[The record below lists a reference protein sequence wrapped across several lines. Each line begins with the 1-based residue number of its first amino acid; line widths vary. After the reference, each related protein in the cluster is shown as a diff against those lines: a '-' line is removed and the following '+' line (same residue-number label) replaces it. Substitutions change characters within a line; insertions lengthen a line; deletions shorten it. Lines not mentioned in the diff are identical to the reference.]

1 MPTDPLMLRDDLR
14 EAYLRYFDTAF
25 WLRDADLLEER
36 RGLLETPGALLSECL
51 LEPVLPYDASAVLSQ
66 VAEQAQVSAR
76 AAEVVGRALFGAF
89 TPAGE
94 PVRLREHQADAVLHH
109 FRPDTADGRNVVVT
123 SGTGSG
129 KTESFLLPV
138 LIRLVEESLRWEPQK
153 AAEPVWQQYSPAK
166 WESPRRTETRPAAT
180 RTVVL
185 YPTNALVEDQM
196 TRLRRAVRH
205 IGETLPDRP
214 IWFGRYTGVTLG
226 TTSRPKARASI
237 IGELAAEVRAMAAEF
252 EKLATAGASI
262 SDLAEFPDPRAHE
275 LLVKWDMVDSPP
287 DILVTNYSMLNAM
300 LMREHE
306 EAIFDDTREWLKDPR
321 NVFTIVVDELH
332 LYRGT
337 QGSEVAMVVRNLLS
351 RLGLEPDSS
360 QLRCIATSASLAG
373 DQSGLAY
380 LEEFFGVPRSSF
392 FITAGSPRILPARAE
407 LDLDT
412 VLHGETPNEAD
423 LSVAVAQACF
433 YPEDDPERLRA
444 TEMSQIA
451 KNLFGKPDPDL
462 KGMRVVLAK
471 LAAAD
476 KVGDGISLRAHQFV
490 RTVRGMWACS
500 NRACTGVAN
509 EGTVAPGTDLSAPAP
524 GGDRRIGRL
533 YDIPASVCENC
544 GSRVLELLYCF
555 ECGDASLGGFIVDR
569 LDPALGDGVVL
580 ASTPVEIPALEARPV
595 FKRLINDYVWFWP
608 GSQPPARTSEWTHN
622 TPKSSQ
628 PGVKAAQVRF
638 MFAPVE
644 VDTTLGLVQD
654 AVDRTDGWVLRAG
667 GLPDDSPHQIP
678 ALPERCPRCDTEYWN
693 DNATFFGSQVRSPIR
708 AHTSGAAQSTQLYL
722 SQLVRSMGAN
732 PRDTKTIVFTDSR
745 DDAARTAAG
754 VAKNHYRDVV
764 RQVSRQVLQTDV
776 DVPDL
781 VRRSAHNE
789 TLGPA
794 EQEVVNLFRATHDE
808 IFDLLQKARWQPL
821 TDDEQ
826 HAVDAALDSATSAP
840 IGWGQLIST
849 VSERFV
855 AKGMS
860 PAGPGPSSAK
870 NTDGSDWWT
879 AFEPI
884 PPGKWTSLAQ
894 PMRGQ
899 EAARQRDALLTVVS
913 EALFDRASRDVESV
927 GLARVFPTG
936 VTTSRSPLPR
946 DTATQVL
953 DSVVRILGIRRRW
966 IGGEYEENAKAP
978 VAVRDYLKA
987 VGIRHGADAGDLE
1000 AWVVE
1005 ELGRST
1011 AMTGWLLNLRS
1022 HSAPYA
1028 LALTGSTLWVCGNC
1042 SFRHAHPSAGVCAN
1056 RGCNKQVLKEA
1067 ERSVDNGEYYGW
1079 LASQEPRRLAVA
1091 ELTGQTKP
1099 LSEQRRRARVF
1110 KEVLLPQPAENDLTT
1125 PLDILSVTTTM
1136 EVGVDI
1142 GSLRS
1147 TLMANMPPQRFN
1159 YQQRVGRAGR
1169 AGQAF
1174 SYAVTVCR
1182 DRTHDD
1188 DYFHQPARMTGDT
1201 PPQPFLDLRRVRIVQ
1216 RVIAAEAL
1224 RRAFAALPAP
1234 PAWNSNSIHGT
1245 FGLTTDWPQHRDG
1258 VSAWLTTQDHEPLVR
1273 RFTAQTGLDQEQVLG
1288 LCGWLRVALV
1298 AELDSEVVKDAGAT
1312 DELSELLAAVGVLPM
1327 FGFPTR
1333 VRNLLDAKPRTRDDL
1348 ASRSVSDRS
1357 IDLAVSMF
1365 APGAEVVRDGLVH
1378 TVAGFAAYEAR
1389 GFGSPV
1395 PKDPLGPRILVGQCD
1410 ECGAAEIEPQQESCK
1425 VCSAG
1430 LRLIPMYQPL
1440 GFRTTYKSREYDDE
1454 NDAAPSAGWPTL
1466 SVSAP
1471 ASAEHTVLAT
1481 DLRVYEQARLL
1492 QVNDNRRALFPIAR
1506 QLDQS
1511 IIVTDKSLFPDR
1523 GGWPP
1528 TSTADDHIAIG
1539 AVRVTDVLTV
1549 EVASEHIPGGL
1560 VDRHPS
1566 ECLAGAAAYWSLS
1579 EVLRRGAKLLLDI
1592 DPQELAAGLQPIS
1605 DGSMAVFLAD
1615 TLDNG
1620 AGYANDLGDK
1630 QRFADLLH
1638 GVRHDLAREYGKTSH
1653 AQCDTSCPDCLR
1665 SYDNRR
1671 LHGALDWRLA
1681 LDMLDLAAGEPLDEG
1696 RWVDR
1701 GAAIAGGL
1709 ANTPTMNLI
1718 CGQLDNGVSYVGS
1731 ADQTSAV
1738 LLGHPLWRRNLDHA
1752 VEVQALALDDLESE
1766 LGFQRVHQVD
1776 VFTATRRPLAVLKC
1790 LL

>member
-1 MPTDPLMLRDDLR
+1 MPTNPLILRDDLR

-25 WLRDADLLEER
+25 WLRDADLLQER
-36 RGLLETPGALLSECL
+36 RALLETPGALLSECL
-51 LEPVLPYDASAVLSQ
+51 LEPVLPYDASVELSQ
-66 VAEQAQVSAR
+66 VAEQAQVSTR
-76 AAEVVGRALFGAF
+76 AAEIVGRALFGTF
-89 TPAGE
+89 TPAGA
-94 PVRLREHQADAVLHH
+94 PVKLREHQAEAVLHH
-109 FRPDTADGRNVVVT
+109 FRHGSAEGRNVVVT

-138 LIRLVEESLRWEPQK
+138 LIRLVEESLRWAPQK
-153 AAEPVWQQYSPAK
+153 TVDPVWQQYSPTQ
-166 WESPRRTETRPAAT
+166 WESPRRRETRPAAT

-196 TRLRRAVRH
+196 TRLRRSVRN
-205 IGETLPDRP
+205 IGQELPDRP
-214 IWFGRYTGVTLG
+214 LWFGRYTGVTLG
-226 TTSRPKARASI
+226 TTSRPKARASV
-237 IGELAAEVRAMAAEF
+237 IGDVAAEVRAMAAEF
-252 EKLATAGASI
+252 HKLATAGASL
-262 SDLAEFPDPRAHE
+262 SDLAEFPDPSAHE
-275 LLVKWDMVDSPP
+275 LLVKWDMVDAPP

-306 EAIFDDTREWLKDPR
+306 EAIFDETRSWLKDPG
-321 NVFTIVVDELH
+321 NVFTLVVDELH

-360 QLRCIATSASLAG
+360 QLRCIATSASLSG
-373 DQSGLAY
+373 DQNGLAY
-380 LEEFFGVPRSSF
+380 LEEFFGVPQSSF
-392 FITAGSPRILPARAE
+392 FITAGSPRTLPARTP

-412 VLHGETPNEAD
+412 VLSGQTPDVAD

-433 YPEDDPERLRA
+433 YPDQDPERLRA

-451 KNLFGKPDPDL
+451 TNLFGAPDPDL
-462 KGMRVVLAK
+462 KGMRVILAR
-471 LAAAD
+471 LADAE

-500 NRACTGVAN
+500 NPACTGIAN
-509 EGTVAPGTDLSAPAP
+509 EAEPAGADATSSDLSA
-524 GGDRRIGRL
+524 GRRVGRL
-533 YDIPASVCENC
+533 YDIPASVCEDC

-555 ECGDASLGGFIVDR
+555 ECGDASLGGFVVDR
-569 LDPALGDGVVL
+569 LEPALGGGVVL
-580 ASTPVEIPALEARPV
+580 GSTPVEIPALEARPV
-595 FKRLINDYVWFWP
+595 FKRLISDYVWYWP
-608 GSQPPARTSEWTHN
+608 GSQPPARTAEWTHN

-628 PGVKAAQVRF
+628 PGVKSTQVKF
-638 MFAPVE
+638 IFAPVE

-654 AVDRTDGWVLRAG
+654 AVDRTDGWVLRVA
-667 GLPDDSPHQIP
+667 GLPDDSPHHVP

-764 RQVSRQVLQTDV
+764 RQVSRQVLQTDI

-781 VRRSAHNE
+781 VRRSARNE
-789 TLGPA
+789 TLAPA
-794 EQEVVNLFRATHDE
+794 EQEVVTLFRDSHPGV
-808 IFDLLQKARWQPL
+808 FDLLQKERWQPL

-826 HAVDAALDSATSAP
+826 RVVDAALDSATSAP

-860 PAGPGPSSAK
+860 PAGPGPSASK
-870 NTDGSDWWT
+870 NTDGSNWWT
-879 AFEPI
+879 AFEPT
-884 PPGKWTSLAQ
+884 PAGKWTPLAQ

-899 EAARQRDALLTVVS
+899 EAARQRDALLSVVS

-927 GLARVFPTG
+927 GLARALPTG
-936 VTTSRSPLPR
+936 VTTARSPLPA

-966 IGGEYEENAKAP
+966 IGGDYDENAKAP

-987 VGIRHGADAGDLE
+987 VASRQATDPGDLE
-1000 AWVVE
+1000 AWVAD
-1005 ELGRST
+1005 ELGRTT

-1022 HSAPYA
+1022 HSAPFA
-1028 LALTGSTLWVCGNC
+1028 LALSGSTLWVCANC

-1056 RGCNKQVLKEA
+1056 RGCNKQALEEV
-1067 ERSVDNGEYYGW
+1067 ERSVDHGEYYGW

-1188 DYFHQPARMTGDT
+1188 DYFHQPARMTGDS

-1224 RRAFAALPAP
+1224 RRAFAALSAP
-1234 PAWNSNSIHGT
+1234 PAWTSHSIHGT
-1245 FGLTTDWPQHRDG
+1245 FGRSAEWDQHRDG
-1258 VSAWLTTQDHEPLVR
+1258 VSAWLAVQDHNPFVR
-1273 RFTAQTGLDQEQVLG
+1273 RFTAHTGLDEEQVLALG
-1288 LCGWLRVALV
+1288 GWLRVGLV
-1298 AELDSEVVKDAGAT
+1298 AEIDAEVAKDAGAT

-1348 ASRSVSDRS
+1348 TTRSVSDRS

-1378 TVAGFAAYEAR
+1378 TVAGFAAYDPR
-1389 GFGSPV
+1389 GFGAPV
-1395 PKDPLGPRILVGQCD
+1395 SKDPLGPRLLVGQCD
-1410 ECGAAEIEPQQESCK
+1410 ECGAAEIEPEKESCQ
-1425 VCSAG
+1425 VCGAG

-1440 GFRTTYKSREYDDE
+1440 GFRTTYNSREYDDE

-1471 ASAEHTVLAT
+1471 ASAEYTVLAT

-1506 QLDQS
+1506 QHDHS
-1511 IIVTDKSLFPDR
+1511 VIVTDKSLFSER

-1528 TSTADDHIAIG
+1528 TATADDHIAIG

-1549 EVASEHIPGGL
+1549 EVASEHIPGGI

-1638 GVRHDLAREYGKTSH
+1638 DVRHDLAREYGRGSH
-1653 AQCDTSCPDCLR
+1653 SHCDTSCPDCLR

-1681 LDMLDLAAGEPLDEG
+1681 LDMLDLAAGEALDET

-1709 ANTPTMNLI
+1709 ASTPTMNLI
-1718 CGQLDNGVSYVGS
+1718 SGELDNGVSYVAT
-1731 ADQTSAV
+1731 ADHSRAV
-1738 LLGHPLWRRNLDHA
+1738 LLGHPLWRRSLDHA
-1752 VEVQALALDDLESE
+1752 VEMQALALDTLESE
-1766 LGFQRVHQVD
+1766 LSFQTVQQVD

>member
-1 MPTDPLMLRDDLR
+1 MPTNPLILRDDLR

-25 WLRDADLLEER
+25 WLRDPNLLQER
-36 RGLLETPGALLSECL
+36 RSLLETPGALLSECL
-51 LEPVLPYDASAVLSQ
+51 LEPVLPYDASVLLGE

-76 AAEVVGRALFGAF
+76 AAEIVGRALFGAF
-89 TPAGE
+89 TPSGE

-109 FRPDTADGRNVVVT
+109 FRPDAAEGRNVVVT

-138 LIRLVEESLRWEPQK
+138 LIRLVAESLNWKPQK
-153 AAEPVWQQYSPAK
+153 AAEPIWRQYSPTQ
-166 WESPRRTETRPAAT
+166 WESPRRNETRPVAT

-196 TRLRRAVRH
+196 TRLRRAVRQ

-214 IWFGRYTGVTLG
+214 IWFGRYTGVTMG
-226 TTSRPKARASI
+226 TTSRPKARAGI
-237 IGELAAEVRAMAAEF
+237 IGEVAADVRGMAEEF
-252 EKLATAGASI
+252 EKLAAAGASL

-275 LLVKWDMVDSPP
+275 LLVKWDMVDAPP

-300 LMREHE
+300 LMRSHE
-306 EAIFDDTREWLKDPR
+306 EAIFNETRIWLKDPR

-351 RLGLEPDSS
+351 RLGLEPDSP

-392 FITAGSPRILPARAE
+392 FITAGTPRTLPERTK
-407 LDLDT
+407 LDLDA
-412 VLHGETPNEAD
+412 VLSGKTPQDAD

-433 YPEDDPERLRA
+433 YPELDPERLRA
-444 TEMSQIA
+444 TETSQIA
-451 KNLFGKPDPDL
+451 KNLFGRSDPDL
-462 KGMRVVLAK
+462 KGMRVILAR
-471 LAAAD
+471 LALAE

-500 NRACTGVAN
+500 NRDCTGVPKDGAA
-509 EGTVAPGTDLSAPAP
+509 APDADASSPE
-524 GGDRRIGRL
+524 GDRRIGRL
-533 YDIPASVCENC
+533 YDIPASVCEDC

-555 ECGDASLGGFIVDR
+555 ECGDASLGGFVVDR
-569 LDPALGDGVVL
+569 LDADLGDGVVL
-580 ASTPVEIPALEARPV
+580 GSTPVEIPALEARPV
-595 FKRLINDYVWFWP
+595 FKRLINDYVWYWP
-608 GSQPPARTSEWTHN
+608 GSQSPARTSEWTHN

-628 PGVKAAQVRF
+628 AGVKSSQVRF
-638 MFAPVE
+638 IFAPVQ
-644 VDTTLGLVQD
+644 VDTTLGLIQD
-654 AVDRTDGWVLRAG
+654 AVDRTDGWVLRAA

-781 VRRSAHNE
+781 VRRAALNE
-789 TLGPA
+789 TLAPA
-794 EQEVVNLFRATHDE
+794 EQEVVNLFRAAHDG

-821 TDDEQ
+821 SDAEQ
-826 HAVDAALDSATSAP
+826 DAVDAALDSATSAP
-840 IGWGQLIST
+840 IGWGQLMSSI
-849 VSERFV
+849 SERFV

-860 PAGPGPSSAK
+860 PAGPGPSAAK
-870 NTDGSDWWT
+870 NTDESAWWT
-879 AFEPI
+879 AFEP
-884 PPGKWTSLAQ
+884 PEPGKWTPLAQ

-913 EALFDRASRDVESV
+913 EALFDRASRDIESV
-927 GLARVFPTG
+927 GLARVIPTG
-936 VTTSRSPLPR
+936 VRTSSSPLAA

-953 DSVVRILGIRRRW
+953 ESVIRILGIRRRW
-966 IGGEYEENAKAP
+966 IGGEYDESANAP
-978 VAVRDYLKA
+978 LAVRDYLKA
-987 VGIRHGADAGDLE
+987 VASRHGADAGDLE
-1000 AWVVE
+1000 AWVAE
-1005 ELGRST
+1005 ELARSA

-1022 HSAPYA
+1022 YSAPFV
-1028 LALTGSTLWVCGNC
+1028 LAISGSTLWVCANC
-1042 SFRHAHPSAGVCAN
+1042 SFRHAHSSGGVCAN
-1056 RGCNKQVLKEA
+1056 RGCNKQMLKEVV
-1067 ERSVDNGEYYGW
+1067 RSIDTGEYYGW

-1110 KEVLLPQPAENDLTT
+1110 KEVLLPSPAENDLTT

-1188 DYFHQPARMTGDT
+1188 DYFHQPARMTGDN

-1224 RRAFAALPAP
+1224 RQAFAALATP
-1234 PAWNSNSIHGT
+1234 PAWTSSSIHGT
-1245 FGLTTDWPQHRDG
+1245 FGRSADWDQHRGG
-1258 VSAWLTTQDHEPLVR
+1258 VSAWLSAQDHDPLVR
-1273 RFTAQTGLDQEQVLG
+1273 RFTAHTGLDAEQVLG
-1288 LCGWLRVALV
+1288 LGNWLRVTLV
-1298 AELDSEVVKDAGAT
+1298 TEIDTEVVKDAGAT

-1333 VRNLLDAKPRTRDDL
+1333 VRNLLEAKPRTRDDL
-1348 ASRSVSDRS
+1348 VNKSVSDRS

-1378 TVAGFAAYEAR
+1378 TVAGFAAYEVR

-1410 ECGAAEIEPQQESCK
+1410 ECGAAEIEPQQESCQ

-1430 LRLIPMYQPL
+1430 LRLIPMHQPL
-1440 GFRTTYKSREYDDE
+1440 GFRTTYKLREYDDE

-1481 DLRVYEQARLL
+1481 ELRVYEQARLL
-1492 QVNDNRRALFPIAR
+1492 QVNDNRRDLFPIAR
-1506 QLDQS
+1506 QHDQS
-1511 IIVTDKSLFPDR
+1511 IIVTDKSLFSER

-1528 TSTADDHIAIG
+1528 TSNADDHIAIG

-1549 EVASEHIPGGL
+1549 EVSSEHIPGGI

-1592 DPQELAAGLQPIS
+1592 DPQELAAGLQPLS
-1605 DGSMAVFLAD
+1605 SGSMAVFLAD

-1638 GVRHDLAREYGKTSH
+1638 DVRHDLAREYGRASH
-1653 AQCDTSCPDCLR
+1653 GHCDTSCPDCLR

-1681 LDMLDLAAGEPLDEG
+1681 LDMLDLAAGEPLDET
-1696 RWVDR
+1696 RWIDR

-1709 ANTPTMNLI
+1709 ASTPTMHLI
-1718 CGQLDNGVSYVGS
+1718 GGKLDNGISYVGT
-1731 ADQTSAV
+1731 ADHTNAV
-1738 LLGHPLWRRNLDHA
+1738 LLGHPLWRRSLDHA
-1752 VEVQALALDDLESE
+1752 VELQALAIDDLENE
-1766 LGFQRVHQVD
+1766 HGFEKVQQVD